1 MKKSRLKEIIREE
14 IKFLFEKTAGEIA
27 KEKGLK
33 HVGWGRY
40 AKSDGTVVAKSEDG
54 KLVPISGSTT
64 EKKPAPS
71 KKLTSTNT
79 TMKIL
84 GKGKE
89 NFEGPKKDSDSIIN
103 DARKQR
109 YVNRFMNK
117 LNEKVKEARETGKPL
132 PDFNLCEISIP
143 GTNLFCGDNLDIP
156 RKDMPQLKGKPVPG
170 SPADKLPRDSGGGV
184 NAEDA
189 FKKYLEK
196 KGYKIESKSVDVL
209 QLKASQR
216 ELVGAKVVSMREAL
230 ETKPPQDTKKITAP
244 IFVSKDGYILDGHH
258 RWAAL
263 VGLAMGTEKKTPPV
277 MMDVQVI
284 DIDAKD
290 MIDITNDFTN
300 KIGIQQKTAS
310 PEKGK

>member
-40 AKSDGTVVAKSEDG
+40 AKPDGTVVAKSEDG
-54 KLVPISGSTT
+54 KLVPVSGTT
-64 EKKPAPS
+64 KDSKPRRPDGEFS
-71 KKLTSTNT
+71 SL
-79 TMKIL
+79 L
-84 GKGKE
+84 GAGKE
-89 NFEGPKKDSDSIIN
+89 NFEGPTKDSDSIIN

-117 LNEKVKEARETGKPL
+117 LNEKVKEAKETGKPL
-132 PDFNLCEISIP
+132 PNFNLCEISIP

-156 RKDMPQLKGKPVPG
+156 RKEMPQLKGKPTLG
-170 SPADKLPRDSGGGV
+170 SPADKLPKDSEGGV

-216 ELVGAKVVSMREAL
+216 ELVGAKVVGMREAL
-230 ETKPPQDTKKITAP
+230 QTKPPEDTKKITAP

-263 VGLAMGTEKKTPPV
+263 VGLAMGTEKKKPPV
-277 MMDVQVI
+277 MMDVQII
-284 DIDAKD
+284 DIDAKN